1 MNKMAT
7 KTPRAKR
14 RSQKRLPKPKIDLSP
29 IYEFPAVTIP
39 ALREL
44 GQLETP
50 SAISKRQEVIVRD
63 LKPALKPERLESLQK
78 LAARAPSV
86 KKLLGKKFVPI
97 GVRTQEDAKQKPMA
111 AMAMFYSYSNQVA
124 VEAILDGRGR
134 VVKVEEYRQQPA
146 ATNGEI
152 HQAVALARRSLRQ
165 QDGWSDDLT
174 SGVIA
179 ITNDDPT
186 SPDYG
191 RRLMDVRFFT
201 ADERLAK
208 LMAIVDLGKGKITR
222 SGSVQYEGEQP

>member
-1 MNKMAT
+1 
-7 KTPRAKR
+7 
-14 RSQKRLPKPKIDLSP
+14 
-29 IYEFPAVTIP
+29 
-39 ALREL
+39 
-44 GQLETP
+44 
-50 SAISKRQEVIVRD
+50 
-63 LKPALKPERLESLQK
+63 
-78 LAARAPSV
+78 
-86 KKLLGKKFVPI
+86 
-97 GVRTQEDAKQKPMA
+97 
-111 AMAMFYSYSNQVA
+111 MFYSYSNQVA

-134 VVKVEEYRQQPA
+134 VVKVEDYRRQPA
-146 ATNGEI
+146 ATGSEI

-165 QDGWSDDLT
+165 QDGWSDDLA

-222 SGSVQYEGEQP
+222 SGSVQYDGEQPWAKVVLLFGRAVVPRFGNFPMYSVILHNPRELPFMARNTKADKCFTKRVSPHYVFNTTSLLAGVLVGHIRTRSTMIMRTFNLLQAAEFFLQAVVADAV